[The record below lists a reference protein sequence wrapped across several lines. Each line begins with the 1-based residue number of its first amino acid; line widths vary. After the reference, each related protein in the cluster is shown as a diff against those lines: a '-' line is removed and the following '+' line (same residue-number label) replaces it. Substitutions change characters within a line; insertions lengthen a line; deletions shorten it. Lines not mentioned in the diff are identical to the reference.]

1 MYSTSQSG
9 IDQNVPPP
17 SVLLNAAAIR
27 AYLDSVHGPHNISSR
42 PHSLQ
47 PAYPQSPELAHPQP
61 PQPASPQS
69 PLQQLIP
76 SKPVI
81 EISAERTHERDKR
94 HQNNRKSLF
103 AIASKQ
109 LSGRYT
115 TPPPSTPPKLHIQQS
130 RPISA
135 LKRQASQDDIV
146 TSNDSLKVFLLS
158 KLIGIDRPNRLSP

>member
-27 AYLDSVHGPHNISSR
+27 AYLDSVHGPHNILSQ
-42 PHSLQ
+42 PHSPQL
-47 PAYPQSPELAHPQP
+47 AYPQSPELAHPQP

-76 SKPVI
+76 SKL
-81 EISAERTHERDKR
+81 SAERTHERDKR

-103 AIASKQ
+103 AMASKQ
-109 LSGRYT
+109 LSGQYT

-130 RPISA
+130 QPISA
-135 LKRQASQDDIV
+135 LKRQASQDDTV